1 MPVTPRRPLF
11 AFWLVAAG
19 RLVAASATLALSA
32 CAVTQAPATKAVY
45 DFGPA
50 PLALAVPAVS
60 TPAFPGLLALAE
72 VGASPAL
79 DNTAVQYRLAYANPQ
94 ELRPYALARWSMSP
108 ARLIQQRVR
117 RVLSARGPV
126 LAPGDGSPAHT
137 LRLELEEFSQ
147 VFSAPGASQGVMLLR
162 ATLLRGNTLLAQRS
176 FGAQP
181 PAPTADAS
189 GGVSAL
195 AVAADAVAKQLADWV
210 GEHTR

>member
-1 MPVTPRRPLF
+1 MPATPHRHPCAHWPVT
-11 AFWLVAAG
+11 AG
-19 RLVAASATLALSA
+19 RLAAAGAVLALSA
-32 CAVTQAPATKAVY
+32 CAVTQAPASKAVY

-50 PLALAVPAVS
+50 SVAAAVS
-60 TPAFPGLLALAE
+60 APAFPGPLALAE

-94 ELRPYALARWSMSP
+94 ELRPYALARWTMPP
-108 ARLIQQRVR
+108 AQLIQQRVR
-117 RVLSARGPV
+117 STLSARGAV
-126 LAPGDGSPAHT
+126 LAPGVGSPAHT
-137 LRLELEEFSQ
+137 LKLELEEFSQ

-162 ATLLRGNTLLAQRS
+162 ATLLTGNTLLAQRNFS
-176 FGAQP
+176 AQA

-195 AVAADAVAKQLADWV
+195 SVAADAVAKQLTDWV